1 MTQAQR
7 YQQRVAQAF
16 ARFGEAF
23 TLTHDGADR
32 TLTGVFAPLD
42 ATTANVYFDPNEAAE
57 LVRPGL
63 VVYLDGTVP
72 VPSVGDTLTRDG
84 RLYQARRVDTR
95 RVAGVPL
102 VVIVI
107 LD

>member
-7 YQQRVAQAF
+7 YQARVAAAF
-16 ARFGEAF
+16 ARYGEAF
-23 TLTHDGADR
+23 TLTHNGADS

-63 VVYLDGTVP
+63 IVYLDGTVTP
-72 VPSVGDTLTRDG
+72 PAAGDTLTRDG
-84 RLYQARRVDTR
+84 RLYQVRRVDVR

-102 VVIVI
+102 VVVVI

>member
-7 YQQRVAQAF
+7 YQARVAAAF
-16 ARFGEAF
+16 ARYGEAF
-23 TLTHDGADR
+23 TLTHNGSAQA
-32 TLTGVFAPLD
+32 LTGVFAPLD
-42 ATTANVYFDPNEAAE
+42 STTLNVYFDPNEAAE

-63 VVYLDGTVP
+63 IVYLDGTAAP
-72 VPSVGDTLTRDG
+72 PSVGDTLTRDG
-84 RLYQARRVDTR
+84 RLYQARRVDVR

-102 VVIVI
+102 VVVVI